1 MPLELLL
8 LNPYSLIS
16 SHFPPLLSLL
26 LFSRLPL
33 LPVNWAKVAPKEGE
47 ERSKDEKRKGNSRK
61 NSWRQNEKRDDLE
74 LEEPRFKHCSPLLE
88 AEVEVEVEVGSL
100 HLSYHGESPST
111 PSSRPAVAESGG
123 RSTHGQRTDARRRS
137 RSC

>member
-47 ERSKDEKRKGNSRK
+47 EQGRKEKGKQQK
-61 NSWRQNEKRDDLE
+61 KQLETELKRDDLE